1 MPPSKPQKRKDR
13 NANAGFQPLEPSRPP
28 LTMPRPA
35 AGGIFSDSISILTSL
50 CSALITVVSSALS
63 AFLRLFAPYIVAAL
77 LCLLLLRAA
86 RDRVASVAPWAA
98 AIVSCEG
105 PILPSL
111 PVLAYAFCGTG
122 ASNPETGGN
131 SFVAYW
137 CDHGGA
143 YLTATKC
150 KQLTD
155 DKEKSL
161 HKALGVITKATY
173 ETVDQ
178 GRQLIIR
185 THNLPSPHGLALR
198 STHLHSLQWA
208 VLYHTNFTAKDG
220 VAEGLRTTSNKLD
233 ATVDTLIELKADA
246 EHALVSMVDRFDSV
260 ERALRATLD
269 GRRTLEDME
278 GVFDDALRITDEE
291 LAALLGAAVTA
302 REKALGTKA
311 AVQGVQRLLA
321 EERREQLNDEANNV
335 NPLMGLFCKDCLTK
349 SQARQL
355 RQDLDVWNDC
365 NSQISDLSRDLTSMG
380 VELSQFRKNV
390 ALVRDSWRRNTYARG
405 DVVDQIESLRGRVS
419 QLRSL
424 MAAGPA
430 TDKPL
435 EVLEPVTV

>member
-1 MPPSKPQKRKDR
+1 MPPSKTHKRKDR
-13 NANAGFQPLEPSRPP
+13 PAIEASYPLGSSRQPPMRPQP
-28 LTMPRPA
+28 TA
-35 AGGIFSDSISILTSL
+35 TGIFSDSLSIIASF
-50 CSALITVVSSALS
+50 CSALITVVSSAFS
-63 AFLRLFAPYIVAAL
+63 AFLRLFAPYIVAVL
-77 LCLLLLRAA
+77 FILLLLRVA
-86 RDRVASVAPWAA
+86 RDRVASIAPWAA
-98 AIVSCEG
+98 AIVSCDG

-111 PVLAYAFCGTG
+111 PVLAYALCGTG
-122 ASNPETGGN
+122 ANGIEPGSHD
-131 SFVAYW
+131 FLAYW

-143 YLTATKC
+143 LLTATKC
-150 KQLTD
+150 KQLDD
-155 DKEKSL
+155 DKQKSL
-161 HKALGVITKATY
+161 HKALGVITKATF

-208 VLYHTNFTAKDG
+208 VLYHTNFTKKDN

-233 ATVDTLIELKADA
+233 STVDTLIELKADA

-260 ERALRATLD
+260 ERALRGTLD

-302 REKALGTKA
+302 REKALATKA

-321 EERREQLNDEANNV
+321 EERRGQLDGEENSV
-335 NPLMGLFCKDCLTK
+335 NPLLGLFCKDCLTK

-424 MAAGPA
+424 MAAGPKI
-430 TDKPL
+430 DKPL
-435 EVLEPVTV
+435 EILDPATV